1 MIELIP
7 AKDRAKHKCISCGC
21 GLVQYMAEF
30 IETAGVVKHPLC
42 SKCALAYNL
51 AYSLELPEDKIN
63 GQRNRTRVLQN
74 NYEGN

>member
-7 AKDRAKHKCISCGC
+7 AKDRTKHKCISCGC

-30 IETAGVVKHPLC
+30 IETTRVVKRPLC

-51 AYSLELPEDKIN
+51 AYSLELSEDKIN
-63 GQRNRTRVLQN
+63 GQRNRTRLPQN
-74 NYEGN
+74 NHKGN